1 MWHELAFARWG
12 REDWTRAVKT
22 LFLGP
27 LFFPS
32 TLSPGKETLGTRV
45 GKKLD
50 YNAVTVETL
59 VSCISE
65 AIDIFSA
72 EFVLIIMIIISFV
85 CPRQYL

>member
-1 MWHELAFARWG
+1 M
-12 REDWTRAVKT
+12 
-22 LFLGP
+22 
-27 LFFPS
+27 
-32 TLSPGKETLGTRV
+32 

-72 EFVLIIMIIISFV
+72 EFVKIIMIIMSFV

>member
-1 MWHELAFARWG
+1 MGEGRLDTG
-12 REDWTRAVKT
+12 RENLIPRASLLPVH
-22 LFLGP
+22 
-27 LFFPS
+27 S
-32 TLSPGKETLGTRV
+32 LSPAKETLGKRV

-72 EFVLIIMIIISFV
+72 EFVIIMMIIMPFV

>member
-1 MWHELAFARWG
+1 MQDGGG
-12 REDWTRAVKT
+12 RTGRAVKT
-22 LFLGP
+22 LFPGP
-27 LFFPS
+27 LFFTS

-72 EFVLIIMIIISFV
+72 EFVIITMIIMYFV